1 MKRTMLILCL
11 ALAAPL
17 MMLAQ
22 STQVV
27 VFQAVVSPANEVP
40 PRPVAQQ
47 ASGTSTI
54 VMSIKRDAGGVA
66 TAAYV
71 DFVMNAY
78 YAAEE
83 VSRAMHIHRGG
94 ANVSGPVVLD
104 SAFGSPVTAGPGH
117 ATFVRRAE
125 FVSTADLNTVEQ
137 VLADPGGYYIN
148 IHTASAPGGILRGQ
162 LVPLDSTIS
171 SGNGQAI
178 SDLQAAVAELQTS
191 AAGQKSQLD
200 SIQEL
205 IRRVALRVGLRP

>member
-1 MKRTMLILCL
+1 MKRMMLVLCL

-47 ASGTSTI
+47 ASGTATV
-54 VMSIKRDAGGVA
+54 VMSIKRNASGAA
-66 TAAYV
+66 TAAYI

-78 YAAEE
+78 YGAEE

-137 VLADPGGYYIN
+137 VLADPQGYYIN

-162 LVPLDSTIS
+162 LHPTDLSVS
-171 SGNGQAI
+171 SAN
-178 SDLQAAVAELQTS
+178 SDALSELQAS
-191 AAGQKSQLD
+191 AADQKAQLEA
-200 SIQEL
+200 IQEL
-205 IRRVALRVGLRP
+205 IRRVALRVGVGP

>member
-54 VMSIKRDAGGVA
+54 VMSIKRNASGVA

-94 ANVSGPVVLD
+94 ANVSGGVVLD
-104 SAFGSPVTAGPGH
+104 SFFGSPVTAGPGN

-125 FVSTADLNTVEQ
+125 YVSTADLNTVEQ

-148 IHTASAPGGILRGQ
+148 IHTVSAPGGILRGQ
-162 LVPLDSTIS
+162 LHPTDLSVS
-171 SGNGQAI
+171 SAN
-178 SDLQAAVAELQTS
+178 SDTLSDLQTS
-191 AAGQKSQLD
+191 AADQKTQLD
-200 SIQEL
+200 AIQEL
-205 IRRVALRVGLRP
+205 VRRVALRVGLRP

>member
-22 STQVV
+22 STEVV

-47 ASGTSTI
+47 ASGTATV
-54 VMSIKRDAGGVA
+54 VMSIKRNAAGAA
-66 TAAYV
+66 TAAYI

-78 YAAEE
+78 YGAEE

-104 SAFGSPVTAGPGH
+104 SAFGGPVTAGPGN

-125 FVSTADLNTVEQ
+125 FVSTTDLNTVEQ

-148 IHTASAPGGILRGQ
+148 IHTVSAPGGILRGQ
-162 LVPLDSTIS
+162 LHPTDLSVS
-171 SGNGQAI
+171 SAN
-178 SDLQAAVAELQTS
+178 SDTLAELQT
-191 AAGQKSQLD
+191 AAADQKAQLEA
-200 SIQEL
+200 IQEL
-205 IRRVALRVGLRP
+205 VRRVALRVGLAP